1 MLVLLHL
8 LQQSRWNK
16 RKVEMTQALD
26 LWKPPSYPS
35 IISCL
40 VLSLSLPENIAF
52 SLNLDEEIFTF
63 EDKDVMGSRPSSS
76 SYFFEIAGLSPLLGL
91 FCPIFGLSSGLLERG
106 EREKDTLL
114 VWLCGPLS
122 PFRRIELLPSL
133 FAAMLEV
140 LKHFVAAPFCSFIFQ
155 SKNSCK
161 NTLCDYQIQKV
172 SNKIWLS
179 LLLWSNW

>member
-8 LQQSRWNK
+8 LQQSRWNR

-52 SLNLDEEIFTF
+52 SLNLDEGIFTF
-63 EDKDVMGSRPSSS
+63 EDKDAMGSRPS
-76 SYFFEIAGLSPLLGL
+76 SYFFEIAGLCPLLGL
-91 FCPIFGLSSGLLERG
+91 FCPIFGLSSSLFERG
-106 EREKDTLL
+106 GREKDTLL
-114 VWLCGPLS
+114 VRLWSLLS

-140 LKHFVAAPFCSFIFQ
+140 LKHFVAAPFCPFIFQ

-161 NTLCDYQIQKV
+161 KQLLRL
-172 SNKIWLS
+172 SNPKGF
-179 LLLWSNW
+179 